1 VLNWFHRPTDVV
13 LVTFIKWPTI
23 RAIEGWQP
31 AGPDHACSI
40 GAPAQEGE
48 TMPRELFV
56 TCRMAKWWFVDE
68 RPEAH
73 ELCLNRHDDIADTI
87 DVAKDF
93 DVAKEKTECML

>member
-1 VLNWFHRPTDVV
+1 
-13 LVTFIKWPTI
+13 
-23 RAIEGWQP
+23 
-31 AGPDHACSI
+31 
-40 GAPAQEGE
+40 
-48 TMPRELFV
+48 MPRELFV